1 MNWAEWDRILLL
13 VWVRRRGGV
22 QQQCMQAAATRQP
35 DMRRQHWLVC
45 GVWLGGRSGMGDG
58 EQLPQSCSATS
69 TNGAVARSAVQGKC
83 KL

>member
-1 MNWAEWDRILLL
+1 MGSDL
-13 VWVRRRGGV
+13 VVGVGAAARRRATAV
-22 QQQCMQAAATRQP
+22 QTAATRQP